1 MCFESEVENFKKNF
15 LEEVGCFSL
24 NKEAQK
30 RFRIC
35 LKRQEIWIFLKFILK
50 SLELAALFKDNFV
63 YHPALSPKEHLKN

>member
-35 LKRQEIWIFLKFILK
+35 LKRQRNLDFFEVHIEIPRAGGAFQRQLC
-50 SLELAALFKDNFV
+50 
-63 YHPALSPKEHLKN
+63 LSPRSFT